1 MKTDSKIAIGISSVF
16 VAIGIF
22 CFVWILPFLFIWLSF
37 GNNLS
42 NVESLPYLK
51 KAVKYSIFRAQK
63 LYTLETIIPTLL
75 VLEKDKEAISYYE
88 SYKKLNP
95 APDDFNV
102 KATKTLV
109 TYAYIRTKNYD
120 KALEI
125 AKETNNLYQQAK
137 IYIAINEIEK
147 AKETVEKIFSTK
159 TQSKL
164 PYLYVAQIQLKEGHP
179 NSAHNSIDKLL
190 EVNKKNTDALE
201 TKAKIFESQGN
212 KTQAEIHYLKA
223 KQIKDER
230 KQKLGIEY

>member
-1 MKTDSKIAIGISSVF
+1 MKTDSKIAIGISSVLI
-16 VAIGIF
+16 AIGVF
-22 CFVWILPFLFIWLSF
+22 LFVWILPFLFIWLSF
-37 GNNLS
+37 GINLS

-51 KAVKYSIFRAQK
+51 KAVQYSIFKTQK

-75 VLEKDKEAISYYE
+75 VLNKNEEAISYYE
-88 SYKKLNP
+88 IYEKLNP
-95 APDDFNV
+95 SNEDIDT

-125 AKETNNLYQQAK
+125 AKDTNNLYQQAK
-137 IYIAINEIEK
+137 IYIEIDELEK

-164 PYLYVAQIQLKEGHP
+164 PYLYVAQIQLKEGYP

-190 EVNKKNTDALE
+190 KINPKHVDALE
-201 TKAKIFESQGN
+201 TKARIFEVQGN

-230 KQKLGIEY
+230 NKKLGIEY